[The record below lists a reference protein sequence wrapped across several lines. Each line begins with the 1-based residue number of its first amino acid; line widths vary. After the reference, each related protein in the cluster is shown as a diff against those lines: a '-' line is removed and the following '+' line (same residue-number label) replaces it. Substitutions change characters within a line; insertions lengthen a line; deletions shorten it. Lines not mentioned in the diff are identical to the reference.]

1 MAFDLYL
8 DDAGPRM
15 RHAWIDTNEE
25 AILSPDSRRY
35 PQLARLLSE
44 FYGAPRISPGQ
55 AAALVQE
62 VIGRLLDEPDGA
74 EGPLAEVGL
83 RLILLF
89 DHAQRH
95 GLHIQC
101 EGD

>member
-15 RHAWIDTNEE
+15 RQAWIDANEA
-25 AILSPDSRRY
+25 AILSSDGSRY
-35 PQLARLLSE
+35 PQLSRLLQA

-89 DHAQRH
+89 DQAHRH

>member
-25 AILSPDSRRY
+25 AILSPDSSRY
-35 PQLARLLSE
+35 PQLARLLIE

-62 VIGRLLDEPDGA
+62 VIGRLLDEPHGA

-89 DHAQRH
+89 DQAQRH

>member
-15 RHAWIDTNEE
+15 RHAWIDTHEE
-25 AILSPDSRRY
+25 AILSPDGSRY
-35 PQLARLLSE
+35 PQLARLVNE

-62 VIGRLLDEPDGA
+62 VIGRLLEEPDGA

-89 DHAQRH
+89 DQAQRH

>member
-15 RHAWIDTNEE
+15 RHAWIDAHEE
-25 AILSPDSRRY
+25 AILSPDGSRY
-35 PQLARLLSE
+35 PQLSRLRQE
-44 FYGAPRISPGQ
+44 FYGAPRVSPGQ

-62 VIGRLLDEPDGA
+62 VIDRLLEEPTGA

-83 RLILLF
+83 RLILLS
-89 DHAQRH
+89 DQAQRH

>member
-62 VIGRLLDEPDGA
+62 VIGRLLDEPNGT

-89 DHAQRH
+89 DQAQRH

>member
-55 AAALVQE
+55 AAALMQE

-89 DHAQRH
+89 DQAQRH

>member
-15 RHAWIDTNEE
+15 RHAWIDTHEE
-25 AILSPDSRRY
+25 AILISDDSRY
-35 PQLARLLSE
+35 PQLSRLLRE
-44 FYGAPRISPGQ
+44 FYGAPRISPEQ

-62 VIGRLLDEPDGA
+62 VIGRLLEEPDGA

-89 DHAQRH
+89 DQAQRRD
-95 GLHIQC
+95 LHIQC
-101 EGD
+101 DGD

>member
-89 DHAQRH
+89 DQAQRH

>member
-15 RHAWIDTNEE
+15 RHAWIGTHEE
-25 AILSPDSRRY
+25 AILSPDNRRY
-35 PQLARLLSE
+35 PQLSRLLRE

-55 AAALVQE
+55 AAALMQE
-62 VIGRLLDEPDGA
+62 VIDRLLEHPDAA

-89 DHAQRH
+89 DQAQRH

>member
-8 DDAGPRM
+8 DDAGPRV
-15 RHAWIDTNEE
+15 RQAWIDANEE
-25 AILSPDSRRY
+25 AILSSDGSRY
-35 PQLARLLSE
+35 PQLSRLLQA

-89 DHAQRH
+89 DQAHRH